1 MALSNGK
8 PLDQFS
14 AQRSCNAPG
23 CTARLSRYN
32 PNQTCAAHGGWSED
46 KSPRR
51 RTRAAVPGL

>member
-14 AQRSCNAPG
+14 THRSCNAPG

-32 PNQTCAAHGGWSED
+32 PNSTCAAHGGWSEE
-46 KSPRR
+46 KAPRR
-51 RTRAAVPGL
+51 RTRAGVPGL